1 MVIYAFHGFP
11 TVQGH
16 MYICFSYI
24 AIVSQLRILLCR
36 CVIDECL
43 VGVHQWSYLLSLFY
57 GCCCIFCIVFEYV
70 LNLS

>member
-43 VGVHQWSYLLSLFY
+43 VGVYQ
-57 GCCCIFCIVFEYV
+57 
-70 LNLS
+70 